1 MFPDWLCSCVEDYST
16 SNRAPASWATFLV
29 WCGFALSLAT
39 APQGWDSGL
48 QSAAEIHLQ
57 MLETGTFSIPHH
69 PEARKTSRAQWFNR
83 RLLAR
88 LSFKFLWAACPV
100 SGTHRFG
107 VLVTPCRFF
116 EALQKADTC
125 KLHRLSWSMGYLEP
139 AVWHSLFVILGQPSW
154 KKLLQTKLRVLLAT
168 CCSLLSL
175 PFKSGCAEGAYR
187 QGTQFCQML
196 TGNNYW
202 SQQEADQLYPKI
214 LFPTKEENPDKM
226 YLVVNI
232 PAANSLYKIVSISH
246 VL

>member
-1 MFPDWLCSCVEDYST
+1 MFLRGGLFNLKQGACLVSHFPSMVRICSFPGHGSSGVGLWPPE
-16 SNRAPASWATFLV
+16 
-29 WCGFALSLAT
+29 CGRNSLAN
-39 APQGWDSGL
+39 AWDWDL
-48 QSAAEIHLQ
+48 
-57 MLETGTFSIPHH
+57 SIPHH
-69 PEARKTSRAQWFNR
+69 PEARKTSRAQRFNR

-175 PFKSGCAEGAYR
+175 PFKSGCAEGAYH